1 MAENYHFC
9 PPLLFFL
16 SRRLSQEL
24 LGRNAGGGG
33 GTLLSASL
41 AGSFVTG
48 EGKGDIGPTKKRAEK
63 EDREEED
70 SSCSCTHGEKRE
82 KGGEEKER
90 AGEFVSL

>member
-1 MAENYHFC
+1 MAENYHSC
-9 PPLLFFL
+9 PPLLLFFL

-63 EDREEED
+63 ED